1 MQVPSRLGHLP
12 LFCISYFSDGILH
25 FCLGQPHSDCDPPP
39 YTSCVAGITGT
50 HYHTQL
56 VSLY

>member
-1 MQVPSRLGHLP
+1 LGHLP